1 MGFMDKAKQLAEQA
15 QQKLDEAQ
23 QNFNKPSSPE
33 GQPQG
38 DGVKYDAH
46 GRPIQE
52 APPAGATRAARSRAR
67 RTRRTRRAGRG
78 ADGGAAGRRRA
89 HTASP
94 GTGERRYEHHSRPV
108 QADPVV
114 AERFSR
120 DSMRLGGILT
130 AMVTPFDAEG
140 RLDENAIVRLI
151 HHLLANGSDGLVLAG
166 STGEGATL
174 TDEEKVRLWEIGVA
188 ESGDAP
194 IIAGT
199 GTYDTRHSVE
209 LTERAHEV
217 GVDAMLVVTPY
228 YVRPN
233 RRGIRAHYEA
243 VAAATD
249 RPIVLYNIPSRTAT
263 DMPNDLL
270 AELAEI
276 DNVAAVKQAR
286 YEDMAPIDGMD
297 LLAGNDDV
305 LAEVMDM
312 GGTGGILVAS
322 HLVGREMRQIIDEPD
337 RRHDIEDGLRDLYKA
352 LTVTVNPIPIKTAVN
367 MVGLEA
373 GGLRLPLV
381 AATEEERAVIREA
394 LERHKLLAAV

>member
-1 MGFMDKAKQLAEQA
+1 
-15 QQKLDEAQ
+15 
-23 QNFNKPSSPE
+23 
-33 GQPQG
+33 
-38 DGVKYDAH
+38 
-46 GRPIQE
+46 
-52 APPAGATRAARSRAR
+52 
-67 RTRRTRRAGRG
+67 
-78 ADGGAAGRRRA
+78 
-89 HTASP
+89 
-94 GTGERRYEHHSRPV
+94 
-108 QADPVV
+108 
-114 AERFSR
+114 
-120 DSMRLGGILT
+120 
-130 AMVTPFDAEG
+130 
-140 RLDENAIVRLI
+140 
-151 HHLLANGSDGLVLAG
+151 
-166 STGEGATL
+166 
-174 TDEEKVRLWEIGVA
+174 
-188 ESGDAP
+188 
-194 IIAGT
+194 
-199 GTYDTRHSVE
+199 
-209 LTERAHEV
+209 
-217 GVDAMLVVTPY
+217 VVTPY

-276 DNVAAVKQAR
+276 ENVAAVKQAR

-322 HLVGREMRQIIDEPD
+322 HLVGREMRQIIDEPA

-367 MVGLEA
+367 MVGLEV

-394 LERHKLLAAV
+394 LERHNLLAAV